1 MTVCGWEASA
11 NNHVNYP
18 NGQVVQYSYYPTSA
32 DERLQSITNTGP
44 GTTGTISRFNYGYN
58 AAGDITSWTQVTG
71 TNTAS
76 YQYGYDRADQLLSA
90 VAAVSGTQSPVD
102 AYGYR
107 YDPAGNRT
115 VEQIGNAVTTS
126 AYNNLNQIT
135 SRAGGGILT
144 ISGTL
149 NKPGTV
155 TVSGTTYTTG
165 SGNSFSALAPVI
177 TGSNNIQI
185 SATNLNGYGATKT
198 FGVGAGSN
206 PGG

>member
-1 MTVCGWEASA
+1 MARA
-11 NNHVNYP
+11 PRIHIP
-18 NGQVVQYSYYPTSA
+18 
-32 DERLQSITNTGP
+32 
-44 GTTGTISRFNYGYN
+44 
-58 AAGDITSWTQVTG
+58 G

-107 YDPAGNRT
+107 YDAAGNRT
-115 VEQIGNAVTTS
+115 VEQIANAVTTS
-126 AYNNLNQIT
+126 SYNDLNQMT

-155 TVSGTTYTTG
+155 TVSE
-165 SGNSFSALAPVI
+165 N
-177 TGSNNIQI
+177 
-185 SATNLNGYGATKT
+185 
-198 FGVGAGSN
+198 
-206 PGG
+206 